1 MVFTSLSSRLTL
13 KRNPCGGAALGFNW
27 MEFKDWLKELQEDLN
42 LKKAGK
48 TCLAVPPPAPRWTR
62 RRSSPSPGW
71 ARWRSS
77 PSPGGARWW
86 RLGLAVW
93 GRTWPWSA
101 ITAFKVLTLSQ
112 TWGDI
117 ILITVLLMMKWLL
130 IKMATYHYTM
140 HAVLTQFKF
149 MDLRI

>member
-1 MVFTSLSSRLTL
+1 MGFTSLSSRLTL
-13 KRNPCGGAALGFNW
+13 KRNPCGGAALSFYR
-27 MEFKDWLKELQEDLN
+27 MEFKDGLKELQLELN

-48 TCLAVPPPAPRWTR
+48 ACLAIPPPAPRWARWR
-62 RRSSPSPGW
+62 RRSSPAP
-71 ARWRSS
+71 RR
-77 PSPGGARWW
+77 ARWW

-101 ITAFKVLTLSQ
+101 ITAYKVLTLSQ

-149 MDLRI
+149 MDLII